1 MKNKFLFKVAIGKFI
16 RDKRAEL
23 NYSQDELANLLGIS
37 KTAVSNWENGNYI
50 VDVKYLVPLSNILC
64 VTVDDLL
71 FPKYQLQKQQYCDI
85 SVQFQDMLRF
95 AHKMEK
101 RQVEKLL
108 EIYVENKRKTVYLI
122 EQYIQT
128 KDAIWLQQAK
138 DIDIFGLTL
147 SRGMGK
153 PFVYLDTER
162 ILKFSN
168 LGDQL
173 ETMWAPMFF
182 IDITSVENI
191 VPIEPIERTL
201 PHIFHDKWAISCYW
215 KSETKGAGMSETS
228 AMLELIFTYGG
239 KRVFLEYL
247 KTFSQRARNKI
258 LYNLKNFSE
267 MTNRQT
273 DKTIVR
279 AMRLLLKA
287 EAEYW
292 VDGENKTQELMREI
306 L

>member
-1 MKNKFLFKVAIGKFI
+1 
-16 RDKRAEL
+16 
-23 NYSQDELANLLGIS
+23 
-37 KTAVSNWENGNYI
+37 
-50 VDVKYLVPLSNILC
+50 
-64 VTVDDLL
+64 
-71 FPKYQLQKQQYCDI
+71 
-85 SVQFQDMLRF
+85 
-95 AHKMEK
+95 
-101 RQVEKLL
+101 
-108 EIYVENKRKTVYLI
+108 
-122 EQYIQT
+122 
-128 KDAIWLQQAK
+128 
-138 DIDIFGLTL
+138 
-147 SRGMGK
+147 
-153 PFVYLDTER
+153 
-162 ILKFSN
+162 
-168 LGDQL
+168 
-173 ETMWAPMFF
+173 
-182 IDITSVENI
+182 
-191 VPIEPIERTL
+191 
-201 PHIFHDKWAISCYW
+201 
-215 KSETKGAGMSETS
+215 MSETS